1 MILKEIE
8 KRITLVQQ
16 FYYFAKS
23 EYRQWPLA
31 TGPAR
36 AELSPIDWQ
45 QFYIFNFLIEQNY
58 INSIQKAQ

>member
-1 MILKEIE
+1 MILKEME
-8 KRITLVQQ
+8 ERITLVQQ

-23 EYRQWPLA
+23 EYSQWPVA

-36 AELSPIDWQ
+36 TESSPIDWQ

-58 INSIQKAQ
+58 INPTQKAQ